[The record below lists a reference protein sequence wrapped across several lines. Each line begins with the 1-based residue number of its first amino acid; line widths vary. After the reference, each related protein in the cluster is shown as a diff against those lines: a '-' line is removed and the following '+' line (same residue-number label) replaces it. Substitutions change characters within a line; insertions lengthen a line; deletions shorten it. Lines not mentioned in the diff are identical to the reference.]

1 MLIYAVYGLA
11 TMGAVTIGLLVQMFN
26 HLPI

>member
-11 TMGAVTIGLLVQMFN
+11 TMGAVTIGLLVQMFTN
-26 HLPI
+26 LPY

>member
-1 MLIYAVYGLA
+1 MLIYVVYGLV

-26 HLPI
+26 QLPN